1 MLKVLKYLKREQWLL
16 IAAAVVFIVIQV
28 WLDLLLPDYLSVVTE
43 LAQDPDSDM
52 GELLVQGGL
61 MLLCALGSGVAS
73 ICTGYCCARTA
84 AGLSQT
90 LRDEMYN
97 HTLDFSLAQIGKFS
111 TASLTTRTTNDIT
124 QVQNTIAMGMQ
135 AIIKAPITFVWAVC
149 KIIGKSWQWSVGTIA
164 VVAVLVVVMTIV
176 LVYVVPRFAA
186 MQGIT
191 DDLNRIA
198 REQLTGIRVV
208 RAYDAEQYQE
218 DKFNV
223 TNDEYMKVGLQTGNA
238 TALINPMML
247 TSSSAL
253 TLVIYWIGAGLIEA
267 AALGDA
273 RMTLFTDM
281 VVFSNYA
288 MQIIMAF
295 MMLNMVCVML
305 PRAQVSAQ
313 RITEVI
319 DTPLSIFDGAGEAT
333 AERVDAEAKPG
344 TVEFRDV
351 SFAYPGAAANALTD
365 INVKVEPGKTLA
377 IIGATGSGKT
387 TFANLIPRLYD
398 VEQGQVLVDGV
409 DVREYTQRELRD
421 RIGYV
426 QQKAVLFSGTVRSN
440 VAFGD
445 EAAEADTAHVQ
456 RSVDIAQA
464 TEFVDRMD
472 GKLDAAITQG
482 GGNVSGGQ
490 RQRLSIARAINRDA
504 EILIFDDSFSALDYK
519 TDAVLRQTLNEE
531 CAEATKIIVAQR
543 IGTIRDAD
551 QIIVLE
557 HGRIV
562 GAGTHAELMQTCETY
577 QEIALSQLSKEE
589 LA

>member
-1 MLKVLKYLKREQWLL
+1 MLKVLKYLKREQWAL
-16 IAAAVVFIVIQV
+16 IAASVVFIVIQV

-43 LAQDPDSDM
+43 LAEDSESDM
-52 GELLVQGGL
+52 GELLQAGGW
-61 MLLCALGSGVAS
+61 MLLCALGSAAAS
-73 ICTGYCCARTA
+73 ICTGYCAAKVA
-84 AGLSQT
+84 AGLAET
-90 LRDEMYN
+90 LRAELYN

-111 TASLTTRTTNDIT
+111 TASLATRTTNDVT
-124 QVQNTIAMGMQ
+124 QVQNTVAMGLQ
-135 AIIKAPITFVWAVC
+135 AIIKAPITFVWAIC
-149 KIIGKSWQWSVGTIA
+149 KIVGKDWHWTVAT
-164 VVAVLVVVMTIV
+164 VVIIAVLVIVMTIV
-176 LVYVVPRFAA
+176 VAYVTPRYAS

-191 DDLNRIA
+191 DKLNRIA

-223 TNDEYMKVGLQTGNA
+223 TNDELMNTGLQSGNA
-238 TALINPMML
+238 TALINPMMTA
-247 TSSSAL
+247 TSAVL
-253 TLVIYWIGAGLIEA
+253 TLAIYWIGAIIIQA
-267 AALGDA
+267 AGADE
-273 RMTLFTDM
+273 RMVLFTDM

-288 MQIIMAF
+288 MQIVMAF
-295 MMLNMVCVML
+295 MMLNMMGVML

-313 RITEVI
+313 RIMEVI
-319 DTPLSIFDGAGEAT
+319 ETPLTIFDGEGEAAT
-333 AERVDAEAKPG
+333 QKVDEEAEPG

-351 SFAYPGAAANALTD
+351 TFRYPGAAADALTD
-365 INVKVEPGKTLA
+365 INVKVEPGETLA

-398 VEQGQVLVDGV
+398 VTDGQVLVDGR
-409 DVREYTQRELRD
+409 DVRDYTQEELRD

-445 EAAEADTAHVQ
+445 EEAEADTEHVE
-456 RSVDIAQA
+456 RSVQIAQA
-464 TEFVDRMD
+464 SEFVDRMD
-472 GKLDAAITQG
+472 GQLDAGITQG

-490 RQRLSIARAINRDA
+490 RQRLSIARAVNRDP

-519 TDAVLRQTLNEE
+519 TDAVLRETLARE
-531 CAEATKIIVAQR
+531 CADTTQIIIAQR
-543 IGTIRDAD
+543 IGTIRNAD
-551 QIIVLE
+551 QIIVLD

-562 GAGTHAELMQTCETY
+562 GMGTHDELMKSCETY
-577 QEIALSQLSKEE
+577 QEIAMSQLSKEE